1 MPKSVRDILSM
12 KGSKKI
18 TVITAYDYT
27 TAQLCDKAGIDALLV
42 GDSGGMV
49 MLGYENTIPVTMEQM
64 CFFTEAV
71 SRGRENAMVIADMP
85 FMSYQASKS
94 QAIENAGRLIKAGA
108 DAVKLEG
115 GIEIKD
121 TVRSIVEIGIPVM
134 GHIGFQ
140 PQTTTLQEG
149 YKVQAK
155 TKDAAIDLINNAK
168 VLAEAG
174 AFSIALEMVT
184 KEVSKIITESVNIP
198 TIGIGSGPD
207 CDGQVLVVHDVLG
220 LYEKIKPKF
229 VKRYLELSA
238 DIVKAVTSYKNDV
251 TSGKFP
257 SQEHSFSM
265 EKSEL
270 ERLKKE
276 IARTSI
282 S

>member
-1 MPKSVRDILSM
+1 MPKSVRDITSM
-12 KGSKKI
+12 KNSKKI

-27 TAQLCDKAGIDALLV
+27 TAQLCDRAGVEILLV

-71 SRGRENAMVIADMP
+71 SRGRKDAMVVADMP

-94 QAIENAGRLIKAGA
+94 QAIENAGRLIKSGA

-115 GIEIKD
+115 GVEMKD
-121 TVRSIVEIGIPVM
+121 TVRSIVDIGIPVM

-155 TKDAAIDLINNAK
+155 TKDAALALIQNARA
-168 VLAEAG
+168 LEEAG

-184 KEVSKIITESVNIP
+184 REVSKIITESISIP

-220 LYEKIKPKF
+220 LFEKLKPKF
-229 VKRYLELSA
+229 AKRYLELA
-238 DIVKAVTSYKNDV
+238 GDIVKAVASYKSDV
-251 TSGKFP
+251 VSGKFP
-257 SQEHSFSM
+257 SQEHSFSID
-265 EKSEL
+265 KAEL
-270 ERLKKE
+270 ERLRKE
-276 IARTSI
+276 IA
-282 S
+282 